1 VPPAPAPEQQPLLG
15 PGERLL
21 PGDRGKTRVA
31 VSVDATIELV
41 EVASLGWFVFS
52 AVCIFFGFMYHG
64 HEIQIWSLLILGG
77 FLIAVYIRMHVR
89 NASSDTTLP
98 HLKAKAWKDALFGSW
113 VLVSVLFGAA
123 VGIFAY
129 EWRIRNYWLSQE
141 LEARANVLPSE
152 PAGAYLNVGEIVFA
166 DEARIDASKTIGYKD
181 GRVYCVAPI
190 AGDIPL
196 DKVQFWAA
204 GTDCCGA
211 RGNFQCD
218 DAWDLQARSGIVL
231 RDHQGAFVKDK
242 RPYFMKAV
250 DMAKATYAVA
260 SAEEPI
266 FVQWIA
272 DPDKVE
278 LNIWKKGMGFIL
290 CAIIIAPLLCGLSA
304 CAMSPIVQS
313 ALDEQAYG

>member
-1 VPPAPAPEQQPLLG
+1 MASPYGKASEDEPLLG
-15 PGERLL
+15 SMLGARPGHGRPSMSHSATMLL
-21 PGDRGKTRVA
+21 LEAVA
-31 VSVDATIELV
+31 
-41 EVASLGWFVFS
+41 LGWFVFS

-64 HEIQIWSLLILGG
+64 HEIQIWSLLLLGG
-77 FLIAVYIRMHVR
+77 FLIAVYVRMNLLSAADDQVM
-89 NASSDTTLP
+89 P
-98 HLKAKAWKDALFGSW
+98 YQKAAAFTQAIFGSW
-113 VLVSVLFGAA
+113 ILVSLLCGAA

-152 PAGAYLNVGEIVFA
+152 PAGAYSNVGEIVFA
-166 DEARIDASKTIGYKD
+166 DEARVDASKTIGYKD

-190 AGDIPL
+190 AGDIPF

-218 DAWDLQARSGIVL
+218 DAWDLKARSGIVL

-250 DMAKATYAVA
+250 EMAKATYAVA

-290 CAIIIAPLLCGLSA
+290 CAIIIAPLLCGMSA
-304 CAMSPIVQS
+304 CFMAPAVEAAIRT
-313 ALDEQAYG
+313 D